1 MPITITY
8 LIFAHNNAE
17 FLLNLI
23 EQLSYPHCSFYI
35 HIDRKSKEDFSTI
48 QKLANVRFTSKNIEI
63 DWGGISM
70 VEALISSCQEIID
83 LKLGDT
89 IVFLSGNDFPIKSNE
104 YIYKYLNDNR
114 DKNFITGG
122 RMLTP
127 ECNWEEY
134 GRRRLECYALR
145 VGNRKIATIEPHK
158 LSISNLKQLVKTII
172 YSPNNIVKALSIW
185 RKYPQRKHP
194 NNLKPYSGEFWWV
207 LPSVSLKTIISYIAA
222 HPEFLR
228 YHQNTSNPD
237 EIIFNTLAH
246 NLLPHENIM
255 NSCLRYIKWTN
266 SPSPSNVTIKD
277 KKIIYECL
285 SNPDTLFIR
294 KVDSVETCNFI
305 KNRIAANP

>member
-23 EQLSYPHCSFYI
+23 EQLSYPHCNFYI
-35 HIDRKSKEDFSTI
+35 HIDRKSKENFSII
-48 QKLANVRFTSKNIEI
+48 QNLPKVHFATKRTEI

-70 VEALISSCQEIID
+70 VKALISCCQEIID

-134 GRRRLECYALR
+134 GRRRL
-145 VGNRKIATIEPHK
+145 
-158 LSISNLKQLVKTII
+158 
-172 YSPNNIVKALSIW
+172 
-185 RKYPQRKHP
+185 
-194 NNLKPYSGEFWWV
+194 
-207 LPSVSLKTIISYIAA
+207 
-222 HPEFLR
+222 
-228 YHQNTSNPD
+228 
-237 EIIFNTLAH
+237 
-246 NLLPHENIM
+246 
-255 NSCLRYIKWTN
+255 
-266 SPSPSNVTIKD
+266 
-277 KKIIYECL
+277 
-285 SNPDTLFIR
+285 
-294 KVDSVETCNFI
+294 
-305 KNRIAANP
+305 

>member
-114 DKNFITGG
+114 DKNQKSSLFHEGG
-122 RMLTP
+122 
-127 ECNWEEY
+127 Y
-134 GRRRLECYALR
+134 YKQALYR
-145 VGNRKIATIEPHK
+145 
-158 LSISNLKQLVKTII
+158 
-172 YSPNNIVKALSIW
+172 
-185 RKYPQRKHP
+185 
-194 NNLKPYSGEFWWV
+194 
-207 LPSVSLKTIISYIAA
+207 
-222 HPEFLR
+222 
-228 YHQNTSNPD
+228 
-237 EIIFNTLAH
+237 
-246 NLLPHENIM
+246 
-255 NSCLRYIKWTN
+255 
-266 SPSPSNVTIKD
+266 IKD
-277 KKIIYECL
+277 GY
-285 SNPDTLFIR
+285 T
-294 KVDSVETCNFI
+294 
-305 KNRIAANP
+305 